1 MDETLGRGDSYLT
14 RFQMNLLSTSYLL
27 DKLLMR
33 ENLNTLILNLYPGNK
48 GYSLA
53 FQVMP
58 FGGSLAQTGGAQD
71 GTSANM
77 SGGSGSGTGGG
88 GGSGS
93 SSNAGSSNRHVS
105 RSWT

>member
-1 MDETLGRGDSYLT
+1 
-14 RFQMNLLSTSYLL
+14 MNLLSTSYLL
-27 DKLLMR
+27 DKLLLR

-58 FGGSLAQTGGAQD
+58 VGGSLGQTGAQD
-71 GTSANM
+71 AACVSM
-77 SGGSGSGTGGG
+77 SGGGTGG

-93 SSNAGSSNRHVS
+93 SSAGSSNRHVS
-105 RSWT
+105 